1 MMAIGPK
8 LKWIKSRLND
18 KIYLILLLLGSIL
31 LAFLILKNFNQNF
44 LINTILISS
53 ALYLFFVTI
62 RDFFIRKFENISQN
76 IAHFGFSLL
85 ILSILFNN
93 LFSSEIITNLK
104 VGETFDDSKTK
115 IIFESVDQKKEKNY
129 DSIIANFKIQS
140 SDGKKDKLSPELRI
154 YNQPVIAT
162 SEADIKTTLMSDKF
176 IVINLVQNQDF
187 FNVRYQVKPFMLW
200 IWISVILISF
210 GGLISFLQKRL

>member
-1 MMAIGPK
+1 M
-8 LKWIKSRLND
+8 
-18 KIYLILLLLGSIL
+18 
-31 LAFLILKNFNQNF
+31 AFLILKNFNQNF

>member
-1 MMAIGPK
+1 MIQKQK
-8 LKWIKSRLND
+8 LFLRVLN
-18 KIYLILLLLGSIL
+18 
-31 LAFLILKNFNQNF
+31 
-44 LINTILISS
+44 
-53 ALYLFFVTI
+53 
-62 RDFFIRKFENISQN
+62 
-76 IAHFGFSLL
+76 
-85 ILSILFNN
+85 
-93 LFSSEIITNLK
+93 
-104 VGETFDDSKTK
+104 
-115 IIFESVDQKKEKNY
+115 QKKEKNY

-210 GGLISFLQKRL
+210 GGLISFLKKRL

>member
-8 LKWIKSRLND
+8 LKWIKSNLDD
-18 KIYLILLLLGSIL
+18 KLYLISLFIISIL
-31 LAFLILKNFNQNF
+31 LAFVILKNFSQNI

-53 ALYLFFVTI
+53 ALYLFFITL
-62 RDFFIRKFENISQN
+62 RDFFVKKYKKISQN

-104 VGETFDDSKTK
+104 VGETFENSETK
-115 IIFESVDQKKEKNY
+115 IVFESINQKKEKNY
-129 DSIIANFKIQS
+129 NSIVANFNIKNS
-140 SDGKKDKLSPELRI
+140 KGEEDTFSPELRI

-176 IVINLVQNQDF
+176 IVINIVQNQDF
-187 FNVRYQVKPFMLW
+187 FNVRYQVKPFMMW
-200 IWISVILISF
+200 IWLSVILISI
-210 GGLISFLQKRL
+210 GGVISFYKK